1 VGTSPMPAAMG
12 LEVLAGWLRRA
23 EEVRD
28 GVEMG
33 R

>member
-1 VGTSPMPAAMG
+1 MPAAMG